1 MQWLYELVGLAPATT
16 LQLLCSLHGVHAGDA
31 AQAEDHA
38 VEVAYVFGFGY
49 QFDDG
54 FAVLIL
60 ADIDAADVGVV
71 VGDNGDQ
78 LLQHAHAVVAG
89 DGDLDRVALRPAGV
103 LAAHAGPFDIDAAVA
118 LVEQVLHVGTTARM
132 DGHALAAS
140 DVADDLFAANGVA
153 ATRTINQK
161 IVLAFNLERIRAGQ
175 VQLAHRVGHG
185 CRSAGL
191 DLRRGFS
198 LRQGG

>member
-1 MQWLYELVGLAPATT
+1 MQWLYELVGLAPATP
-16 LQLLCSLHGVHAGDA
+16 LQLLRSLHGVYAGDA
-31 AQAEDHA
+31 AKAEDHA
-38 VEVAYVFGFGY
+38 VEVAQVFGFGN

-54 FAVLIL
+54 FAVLVL

-78 LLQHAHAVVAG
+78 FLQHAHAVVAG

-153 ATRTINQK
+153 TSGAVDQHV
-161 IVLAFNLERIRAGQ
+161 VLAFNLERIRAGQ

-185 CRSAGL
+185 RRGAGL
-191 DLRRGFS
+191 DLRRNLR